1 MPTRLSP
8 WAIAATALALT
19 LGGCALPAP
28 EDSPAPPSAE
38 DTHSGAGADSAGSDG
53 ETDGSGSGDAGGASG
68 ACASAPSGN
77 VDGGYPA
84 ENLPAVQERTAQL
97 VEYFEAVK
105 GRYCIDGGDI
115 TYFLVYDFAA
125 DGFHSLDVCGSVFTY
140 FEGDFESATLVY
152 TDEESPCG

>member
-1 MPTRLSP
+1 MPARFSP
-8 WAIAATALALT
+8 WAIALAVVALT
-19 LGGCALPAP
+19 LSGCASPAP
-28 EDSPAPPSAE
+28 EDSPASPP
-38 DTHSGAGADSAGSDG
+38 ADS
-53 ETDGSGSGDAGGASG
+53 TDTGTDSGSGDDGGGDAGGPGGASG

-84 ENLPAVQERTAQL
+84 ENLAAVQERTAEL
-97 VEYFEAVK
+97 VEYFEAVE
-105 GRYCIDGGDI
+105 GRYCIDDGDI